1 MLYKYYI
8 YTLYGDLYFLTRLYI
23 TDKMLLR
30 FQETT
35 VKHSRTFYK
44 SIVLFTTRYF
54 EGVSAFW
61 SIGKK
66 NAMVYAI
73 FVCAASVKLNI
84 SRK

>member
-1 MLYKYYI
+1 MK
-8 YTLYGDLYFLTRLYI
+8 TLYGNLYFLTRLYI

-30 FQETT
+30 FQVETT
-35 VKHSRTFYK
+35 VKHSRTFYE
-44 SIVLFTTRYF
+44 SIVLFATRYF

-66 NAMVYAI
+66 IAIVYAI